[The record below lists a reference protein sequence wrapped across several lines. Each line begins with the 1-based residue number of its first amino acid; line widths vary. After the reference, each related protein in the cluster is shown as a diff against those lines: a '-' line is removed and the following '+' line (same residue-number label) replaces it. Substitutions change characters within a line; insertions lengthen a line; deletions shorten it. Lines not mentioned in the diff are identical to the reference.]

1 MAVLN
6 PHILFK
12 KVGKIFQTCFY
23 LELNRSFGRNLQ
35 PKKARKFQRKKL
47 THRYSSTAHCSS
59 LSSLPASDT
68 KREARYEEMQSLYI
82 AWHKKGD

>member
-1 MAVLN
+1 MPIFCL
-6 PHILFK
+6 K
-12 KVGKIFQTCFY
+12 KVGKKFQTCFY

-35 PKKARKFQRKKL
+35 AKKARKFQRKKI

-68 KREARYEEMQSLYI
+68 KKETRYEKMQSLYI
-82 AWHKKGD
+82 AWHKKRD

>member
-1 MAVLN
+1 MPIFCL
-6 PHILFK
+6 K
-12 KVGKIFQTCFY
+12 KVGKKIPDLLY

-35 PKKARKFQRKKL
+35 PKKARKFQRKKI

-68 KREARYEEMQSLYI
+68 KQEARYEEMQSLHI
-82 AWHKKGD
+82 AWHKKRD